1 MIEFKLVEL
10 QIVEFLKD
18 NNFYELAELINLVY
32 NLIITAI
39 NIIPYII
46 GVITIIVFIYLWIE
60 EKVEKKKRLTTKKVK
75 RN

>member
-60 EKVEKKKRLTTKKVK
+60 EKLEKKKRLATRKAK